1 MAVEHKSDRHEINN
15 FRAIGSALGV
25 YCLYGHEFYEVY
37 RSTDIGDNVITIHM
51 CASGKTASLRM
62 WSMEKW
68 AELIMRLD
76 EKGFEIVFTGTE
88 AERDYIEAVAGFS
101 GIGYCRAM
109 IDRHFEEIVPVLK
122 KSRYVISVDTGIA
135 HMAAAC
141 GARLLEL
148 LGPTNPERW
157 GALGDNVTYIRP
169 ESVGKMLDLGHETDI
184 DTDAMKRITVDQVL
198 KHIRDYGDEFA

>member
-1 MAVEHKSDRHEINN
+1 
-15 FRAIGSALGV
+15 
-25 YCLYGHEFYEVY
+25 
-37 RSTDIGDNVITIHM
+37 
-51 CASGKTASLRM
+51 
-62 WSMEKW
+62 
-68 AELIMRLD
+68 
-76 EKGFEIVFTGTE
+76 
-88 AERDYIEAVAGFS
+88 
-101 GIGYCRAM
+101 
-109 IDRHFEEIVPVLK
+109 VPVLK